1 MYLISIKIIDMK
13 VILKIS
19 LLLFA
24 VLLNWSCDQQQMQ
37 IVENGF
43 LEGKITIGPLCPVET
58 VPPDPSCQ
66 PSQDTYNAWP
76 IVIWTADK
84 KTKIA
89 TIGPDLDGNY
99 LIDLPKGSYFVDL
112 DKQHSFNKNLPVVII
127 IEPNETLL
135 LNIDIDTGIR

>member
-1 MYLISIKIIDMK
+1 MKAIIKFI
-13 VILKIS
+13 

-37 IVENGF
+37 IVEKGF
-43 LEGKITIGPLCPVET
+43 LEGKVTIGPLCPVET
-58 VPPDPSCQ
+58 VPPDPACL

-89 TIGPDLDGNY
+89 AIDPDLNGNYLVDLPIGNY
-99 LIDLPKGSYFVDL
+99 LIDL
-112 DKQHSFNKNLPVVII
+112 DKQHRFNMSLPALII
-127 IEPNETLL
+127 IKPYETSL

>member
-1 MYLISIKIIDMK
+1 MKAIIKF
-13 VILKIS
+13 S

-37 IVENGF
+37 IVEKGF
-43 LEGKITIGPLCPVET
+43 LEGKVIIGPLCPVET
-58 VPPDPSCQ
+58 IPPDPACL
-66 PSQDTYNAWP
+66 PSQDTYDAWP

-89 TIGPDLDGNY
+89 TIDPDLDGNY
-99 LIDLPKGSYFVDL
+99 LVDLPTGSYLIDL
-112 DKQHSFNKNLPVVII
+112 DKQHWFNKSLPALII
-127 IEPNETLL
+127 IEPNETSL